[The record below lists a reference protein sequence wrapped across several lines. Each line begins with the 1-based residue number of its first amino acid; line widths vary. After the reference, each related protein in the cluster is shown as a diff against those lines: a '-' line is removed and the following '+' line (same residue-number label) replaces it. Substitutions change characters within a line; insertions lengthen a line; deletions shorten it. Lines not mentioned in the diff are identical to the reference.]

1 MGHFRKCH
9 RDDCLHPGD
18 AVMLPVPDGKFRY
31 HAPAFCGA
39 GDRVV
44 LPSVPWVAF

>member
-9 RDDCLHPGD
+9 RDDRLYSGNG
-18 AVMLPVPDGKFRY
+18 VMLPVPDEKFQY
-31 HAPAFCGA
+31 HDPAFCGA

-44 LPSVPWVAF
+44 LPSVSWAAF